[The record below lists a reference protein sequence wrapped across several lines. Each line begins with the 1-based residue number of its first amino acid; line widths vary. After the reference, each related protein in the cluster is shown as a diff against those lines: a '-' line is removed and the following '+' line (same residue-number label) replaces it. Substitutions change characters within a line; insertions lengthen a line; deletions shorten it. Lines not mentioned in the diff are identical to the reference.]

1 MGVFATRSPFRPNPI
16 GLSAV
21 RLEGIRQDE
30 KLGRVL
36 QVSGAD
42 LMDGT
47 PVLDIKPYLP
57 FADSFPQAS
66 GGFAEQ
72 KRDEPFTVDF
82 PQALLEQ
89 VPKEHRQALLG
100 VLAQDPRPSY
110 HADPQRVYGM
120 EFAGLEVNFRVR
132 ENVLTVLAVNPRE
145 KEGAFRPR

>member
-1 MGVFATRSPFRPNPI
+1 M
-16 GLSAV
+16 
-21 RLEGIRQDE
+21 
-30 KLGRVL
+30 
-36 QVSGAD
+36 
-42 LMDGT
+42 
-47 PVLDIKPYLP
+47 DIKPYLP